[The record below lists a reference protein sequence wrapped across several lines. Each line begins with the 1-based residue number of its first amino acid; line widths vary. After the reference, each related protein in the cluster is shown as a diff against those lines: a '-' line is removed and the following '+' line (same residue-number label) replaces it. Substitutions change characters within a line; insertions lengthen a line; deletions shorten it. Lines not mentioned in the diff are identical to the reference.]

1 MTECSPPFPV
11 CISRM
16 CKKVTPH
23 VSTLVASRC
32 PISWNLARYTSGM
45 WRGIHLGTF
54 FFFCSV
60 LFFSL
65 SLSLSIPIIYT
76 TSRPECQNVAL
87 CPRQNRTRNCPGNCP
102 GLQRARP
109 VEGPLL
115 LLFSVPL
122 VCLSAAAVA
131 GGTSCPLREEN
142 GFASHAAL
150 LFVVVV
156 VVALRICSDCN
167 GICV

>member
-11 CISRM
+11 RISRM

-60 LFFSL
+60 LFFFLSL
-65 SLSLSIPIIYT
+65 SLSLFPLYIQP
-76 TSRPECQNVAL
+76 PVQNVRMWHSVL
-87 CPRQNRTRNCPGNCP
+87 GRT
-102 GLQRARP
+102 GLGIVLGIVLVFSELVRLKARCCCCY
-109 VEGPLL
+109 
-115 LLFSVPL
+115 FSVPL

-150 LFVVVV
+150 LFVV
-156 VVALRICSDCN
+156 ALRICSDCN